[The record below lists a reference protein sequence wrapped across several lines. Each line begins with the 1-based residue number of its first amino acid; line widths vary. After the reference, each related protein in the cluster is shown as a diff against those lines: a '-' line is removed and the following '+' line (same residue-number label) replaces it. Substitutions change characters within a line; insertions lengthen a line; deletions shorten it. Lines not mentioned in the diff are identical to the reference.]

1 MEYSMHSDK
10 RAENDRAPIVNGVK
24 EEGASI
30 KREDS
35 PSGKGF
41 RDAPAMAGENG
52 RDLKVP
58 PDAKL
63 GELPDEI
70 QHITAEIMPLG
81 LLLSRLAQFSHGRL
95 QELVLNLASKPLP
108 EVTANGGANGNA
120 AGGVNGN
127 LKSAVNGQLVEDTSP
142 ESLEKKTMILN
153 TIKDLHSRWVKALV
167 ITEWS
172 RNAEEV
178 GKLIDL
184 RQHLAIELERYT
196 RVFWDMIKVKDE
208 MVYAKVPSPDLKTAL
223 EVLGGRA
230 VHWMPDFGYL
240 PDPPLKAEEKLHWL
254 NEIDVT
260 LHMRLQLH
268 EFENLPSPWRKYAID
283 NGRVTFTVPGEF
295 EVDLTIF
302 DEEFENSQ
310 FWFLDFRPLFHPAP
324 PELSERARAYVEA
337 QANTLLRDEGLSG
350 CYNFL
355 HELTLTTKI
364 GEFERQANLLRQSG
378 LWIGSLKVERLN
390 RCLSIQYW
398 AQSAGPS
405 SWIILGVNSGKPSEG
420 FHDPGTPSHLT
431 AQWFRDGKRVD
442 DTEIPFD
449 ADNISVEQLLMT
461 VISKHVDFLLSSIYA
476 KLAAKPRYAQREG
489 RLALQVSAE
498 NPLSSQ
504 LSMRLLGQED
514 AVLRL
519 SPWTGF
525 FNFLNPPPALVR
537 DWRLRFNS
545 MKNRVED
552 APIALERFRC
562 FYTADRLRARAEESG
577 WEVLH
582 TAPLPL
588 DEVKNQIFKRAPASR
603 EGVQLVWLRNTSW
616 DPSWFAILSMSL
628 GGDRWWLIEVLNRTA
643 EARET
648 HAHGKYINTFA
659 EIQPPTDLLHQSRV
673 FFEHLSKHTASIMAQ
688 IKALRTPAPTG
699 TPTGTPGPVDR
710 IPGDASLSSRRTMA
724 RVRIS
729 HLLAPKSASDK
740 PRSHAW
746 AQEFVIVEWKGLAP
760 APISGFQG
768 FVTGTDTQ
776 QQRSWSRVMVEAK
789 LAVANPVKFTLL
801 QRTLDRDV
809 FYDPK
814 LGQFTLRFQP
824 EIGEDV
830 IPLLEARIR
839 VLSCLADIVDALK
852 CAGKAAVAERITL
865 SEVAFTY
872 GLPPPS
878 QAGQQPP
885 ANPEKY
891 RRWKAIFKLSKD
903 GEIDV
908 ILERGNPHLRVKD
921 YLRVAANGA
930 STLKRLPRW
939 FVFTLPLFQTLERVQ
954 DTWDVPFSK
963 AQGACYVFH
972 KTLDWVA
979 LRFTLSG
986 AATRRVHIDIK
997 ARNRGGNLFW
1007 HVSRPKTD
1015 ANADNENDEFNKLL
1029 KQRVWSASGK
1039 GFKGLLNSAA
1049 ASWDGGIDVLLTTIS
1064 DTILTLVGTP
1074 PPQYLLQQLQQPP
1087 QRLQTLP
1094 PGQDHQQQ
1102 LQLQQQHQQLQLQQQ
1117 QQQQHPQPVPLQQQP
1132 GSQARFA
1139 HHPQQQQG
1147 YPPPH
1152 IQQPRMLP
1160 PQLQQQ
1166 QHQQH
1171 MAQLAAQGQAQ
1182 GQPRGPGGG
1191 MTKNAQVVVLE

>member
-1 MEYSMHSDK
+1 MDYSMHSDN
-10 RAENDRAPIVNGVK
+10 RAENDRASIVNGNK
-24 EEGASI
+24 EEGVLI

-35 PSGKGF
+35 PNGKGL
-41 RDAPAMAGENG
+41 RDGSAMAGENG
-52 RDLKVP
+52 RDLQGL
-58 PDAKL
+58 PDANL
-63 GELPDEI
+63 SELPDEI

-120 AGGVNGN
+120 AGGMNGN
-127 LKSAVNGQLVEDTSP
+127 LKAAVNGQLVEDTSP

-196 RVFWDMIKVKDE
+196 KVFWDMIKVKDE
-208 MVYAKVPSPDLKTAL
+208 MVFAKVPSPDLKTAL
-223 EVLGGRA
+223 EVLGGST
-230 VHWMPDFGYL
+230 VHWMPDFGYI
-240 PDPPLKAEEKLHWL
+240 PDPPLKADEKLHWL

-268 EFENLPSPWRKYAID
+268 EFENLPPPWRKYAID

-310 FWFLDFRPLFHPAP
+310 FWFLDFRPIFHPAP

-337 QANTLLRDEGLSG
+337 QANTLLRDEGLAG

-398 AQSAGPS
+398 AQSAGPP

-420 FHDPGTPSHLT
+420 LHDPGTPSHLT
-431 AQWFRDGKRVD
+431 VQWFRDGKRVD
-442 DTEIPFD
+442 DADIPFD

-461 VISKHVDFLLSSIYA
+461 VISKHIDYLLSTIYA

-489 RLALQVSAE
+489 RLALQISAE
-498 NPLSSQ
+498 NPLNSQ

-525 FNFLNPPPALVR
+525 FNFLSPPPALVR

-545 MKNRVED
+545 IKNRVED
-552 APIALERFRC
+552 GPVALERFRC
-562 FYTADRLRARAEESG
+562 FYAAERLRARAEESG
-577 WEVLH
+577 WEVLQ

-603 EGVQLVWLRNTSW
+603 ESLQLVWLRNTSW

-659 EIQPPTDLLHQSRV
+659 EIQPPTDLLHQPRI
-673 FFEHLSKHTASIMAQ
+673 FFEHLSKHAASIMAQ
-688 IKALRTPAPTG
+688 IKALRTPAPRG
-699 TPTGTPGPVDR
+699 APTGTPGPVDR
-710 IPGDASLSSRRTMA
+710 IPSDS
-724 RVRIS
+724 
-729 HLLAPKSASDK
+729 SASDK
-740 PRSHAW
+740 PRNHAW

-760 APISGFQG
+760 TPISGFKG
-768 FVTGTDTQ
+768 YVAGTGSQ
-776 QQRSWSRVMVEAK
+776 QQRAWSRVMVEAK
-789 LAVANPVKFTLL
+789 LAVANPARFTLL

-809 FYDPK
+809 FYDSK

-824 EIGEDV
+824 EIGEGV
-830 IPLLEARIR
+830 IPLLEARVR
-839 VLSCLADIVDALK
+839 VLSCLADIVEALK
-852 CAGKAAVAERITL
+852 CAGKAAIPERITL

-872 GLPPPS
+872 GIPPPPA
-878 QAGQQPP
+878 AGQQPP
-885 ANPEKY
+885 ANSEKY
-891 RRWKAIFKLSKD
+891 RRWKAVFKLSKD

-908 ILERGNPHLRVKD
+908 DLERGNPHLRVKD
-921 YLRVAANGA
+921 YLRVAANGP

-963 AQGACYVFH
+963 AQGACYIFH

-979 LRFTLSG
+979 LRFALSG
-986 AATRRVHIDIK
+986 AANRRVHIDIK

-1029 KQRVWSASGK
+1029 KQRVWSANGK

-1049 ASWDGGIDVLLTTIS
+1049 ASWDGGIDILLCHIS
-1064 DTILTLVGTP
+1064 ETILTLVGTP
-1074 PPQYLLQQLQQPP
+1074 PPQYLLQQHQQPP

-1102 LQLQQQHQQLQLQQQ
+1102 LQQLQQQHQQLQ
-1117 QQQQHPQPVPLQQQP
+1117 QQHQPQPVPPQQQQP
-1132 GSQARFA
+1132 GPQARFA
-1139 HHPQQQQG
+1139 HHPQQQG

-1152 IQQPRMLP
+1152 MQQPRMMP
-1160 PQLQQQ
+1160 PQLQQ

-1171 MAQLAAQGQAQ
+1171 MAQFAAQGQAQ
-1182 GQPRGPGGG
+1182 GQQRGHGGG
-1191 MTKNAQVVVLE
+1191 MAKNAQVVVLE